1 MIQLCAII
9 KIANKGANGNT
20 DFTGQPSPFPINSYM
35 ALAAKKA

>member
-9 KIANKGANGNT
+9 KITNKRANGNS
-20 DFTGQPSPFPINSYM
+20 DFAGQRPAFPIDSYM